1 MATENRRF
9 SVDHVRAVWLWIDIV
24 DCVKRKKISG
34 CAGGLSASYFS
45 NVLWK
50 TTLWTRHHRG
60 GKWYSAHEKTW
71 SPKTTAW
78 DVSTTNWKNQLI
90 SLVQFFEKLAVPQA
104 AEMDSQQILPLRHVA
119 EITTKNEGLHVLG
132 IRFYYWLPVNL
143 LKVYRRRRPSIL
155 GNRGRALI
163 TSRALCSLPV
173 TLLSSP

>member
-1 MATENRRF
+1 MNSSSTGEA
-9 SVDHVRAVWLWIDIV
+9 SDIMLT
-24 DCVKRKKISG
+24 RKPGPQKPLHG
-34 CAGGLSASYFS
+34 MFL
-45 NVLWK
+45 
-50 TTLWTRHHRG
+50 
-60 GKWYSAHEKTW
+60 
-71 SPKTTAW
+71 
-78 DVSTTNWKNQLI
+78 QLI
-90 SLVQFFEKLAVPQA
+90 KKPTYIVGSICEKLAVPQA